1 MQQQAMMQLDNQ
13 NYHSNEANR
22 HFMSV
27 SQFKRFIECEARAV
41 AELKGEFTRPPSSA
55 LLVGSYLHVAIE
67 SEQAFTEFYEKEQD
81 SIMNTRGNKYAQFIQ
96 ADEMIETIKSDPF
109 MMFALTGDKEVIM
122 TGEIFGIQ
130 WKIKVDNINH
140 QRGFFSDLKST
151 QELGKRYWSEKYN
164 GWVSFVQAYEYILQ
178 MYVYQEIIR
187 QNTGRIYTP
196 YIVAV
201 TKESPPDKAVLH
213 FDPSRFNFERDYIEQ
228 LLPSIIE
235 AKQGKKVPHRCNKC
249 EYCRGT
255 KQLKNSFEIEYLLD

>member
-1 MQQQAMMQLDNQ
+1 MNQQATFQLTSE
-13 NYHSNEANR
+13 NYHSNESNQ

-41 AELKGEFTRPPSSA
+41 AELKGEFTRPPSTA
-55 LLVGSYLHVAIE
+55 LLVGSYLHAAIE
-67 SEQAFTEFYEKEQD
+67 GEEAFTEFFEKERD
-81 SIMNTRGNKYAQFIQ
+81 SIMNTRGNMYAPFVQ
-96 ADEMIETIKSDPF
+96 ADEMIETVKNDLF

-122 TGEIFGIQ
+122 TGDLFGAK

-140 QRGFFSDLKST
+140 ERGFYSDLKST

-164 GWVSFVQAYEYILQ
+164 GWVSFVQEYDYVLQ

-201 TKESPPDKAVLH
+201 TKQSPPDKAVLH
-213 FDPSRFNFERDYIEQ
+213 FDASRFDFERDYVET
-228 LLPSIIE
+228 LLPSILE
-235 AKQGKKVPHRCNKC
+235 AKQGEKAPTRCDKC

-255 KQLKNSFEIEYLLD
+255 KKLKNTFEIEYLLD